1 MLEQLSFFGQKS
13 MDLENKK
20 QEEKKEET
28 IKKSKDIKKIK
39 DAKAGSSKSTKSTA
53 KKKKTGEQFT
63 LPLIVHGG
71 IYTCTIDG
79 DGEIS
84 KANVKKCVCEQYPEL
99 EGAVDIKKEE
109 DQCILVTKFNAIKVK
124 EHGDEKIKAIKYGN
138 LIEKTVIDSTL
149 NDSWKQFLLEH
160 QEFYGC
166 HCHLTKSNIVV
177 PFFDKTAD
185 CKQMY
190 QTPVRIGFCNIDQ
203 MEEYS
208 FDQKFVSE
216 CELLEEYSKKH
227 PEFKKGSFLDFGRY
241 NFLMPIAK
249 KSDVTDKTKLK
260 LPITVKT
267 GAYDVAFGT
276 EDFEEEFVTKEQVRQ
291 ALERIYPEYSKER
304 TEMLFDDRYFLVAV
318 LKSSKKGYTIIPHE
332 DLDIE
337 VIDNEESYIE
347 KHLYGTY
354 CLSKE
359 HGVIDFELDKPI
371 PRELLL
377 DIVDLFSEEP
387 TKEKAAQIF
396 WDGKEYELYVPE
408 QVVTE
413 SSVEFKRNKQL
424 ETEKDLVM
432 DIHSHACYPAFF
444 SSVDNEDEKGTRL
457 YMVIGNLDKD
467 RHSIAAR
474 VGIKGYFRELDPFYF
489 FGDADEFY
497 VEFV

>member
-1 MLEQLSFFGQKS
+1 MLEQLSFFGQES
-13 MDLENKK
+13 MDLEKKK
-20 QEEKKEET
+20 QEEKKKET
-28 IKKSKDIKKIK
+28 IKKSENLKKTK
-39 DAKAGSSKSTKSTA
+39 VAKQASSKSKKSTA
-53 KKKKTGEQFT
+53 EKKKTEDQFT
-63 LPLIVHGG
+63 LPLVVHGG
-71 IYTCTIDG
+71 IYSYTIDG

-84 KANVKKCVCEQYPEL
+84 KGNIKKCMCEQFPEL
-99 EGAVDIKKEE
+99 EGAVDIKNEE
-109 DQCILVTKFNAIKVK
+109 DQCILVTKFTAIKVK

-138 LIEKTVIDSTL
+138 LFEITATDSTL
-149 NDSWKQFLLEH
+149 KDAWKQFLLEH

-166 HCHLTKSNIVV
+166 QCHLTKSNIAV
-177 PFFDKTAD
+177 PFFDKTAE

-190 QTPVRIGFCNIDQ
+190 QTPVRIGFCNNDQ
-203 MEEYS
+203 MEELS
-208 FDQKFVSE
+208 FDQEFVSE
-216 CELLEEYSKKH
+216 RVLMDEYAKTH
-227 PEFKKGSFLDFGRY
+227 PEFKNGSFLNFDRY
-241 NFLMPIAK
+241 NFLMPVAK
-249 KSDVTDKTKLK
+249 KYDVTDKTKLK

-267 GAYDVAFGT
+267 GAYDVAFDA

-291 ALERIYPEYSKER
+291 ALEKIYPEYSKER

-354 CLSKE
+354 YLSKE
-359 HGVIDFELDKPI
+359 NDVIDFELDKTIPI
-371 PRELLL
+371 ELLL
-377 DIVDLFSEEP
+377 DIINLFSEEP

-396 WDGKEYELYVPE
+396 WNGKEYELYVPE

-424 ETEKDLVM
+424 EAEKDLVM

-444 SSVDNEDEKGTRL
+444 SSIDNEDEKGTRL

-474 VGIKGYFRELDPFYF
+474 VGIKGIFRELDPFSF
-489 FGDADEFY
+489 FGDADESY

>member
-1 MLEQLSFFGQKS
+1 MLEQLSFFGQES
-13 MDLENKK
+13 MDLEKKK
-20 QEEKKEET
+20 QEEKKKET
-28 IKKSKDIKKIK
+28 IKKSESLKKT
-39 DAKAGSSKSTKSTA
+39 KATKQASSKSKKSTA
-53 KKKKTGEQFT
+53 AKKKTEDQFT
-63 LPLIVHGG
+63 LPLVVHGG
-71 IYTCTIDG
+71 IYTYTIDG

-84 KANVKKCVCEQYPEL
+84 KENIKKCMCEQFPEL

-109 DQCILVTKFNAIKVK
+109 DQCILVTKFTAIKVK

-138 LIEKTVIDSTL
+138 LFEIKETDITL
-149 NDSWKQFLLEH
+149 KDAWKQFLLEH

-166 HCHLTKSNIVV
+166 QCHLTKSNIAV
-177 PFFDKTAD
+177 PFFDKTAE

-190 QTPVRIGFCNIDQ
+190 QTPVRIGFCNNDQ
-203 MEEYS
+203 REEIS
-208 FDQKFVSE
+208 FDQEFVSE
-216 CELLEEYSKKH
+216 RVLMDEYAKTH
-227 PEFKKGSFLDFGRY
+227 PEFKNGSFLNFDRY
-241 NFLMPIAK
+241 NFLMPVAK

-267 GAYDVAFGT
+267 GAYDVAFDI

-291 ALERIYPEYSKER
+291 ALEKIYPEYSKER

-318 LKSSKKGYTIIPHE
+318 LKSSKKGYTIIPHKN
-332 DLDIE
+332 LDIE
-337 VIDNEESYIE
+337 VVDNEESYIE

-354 CLSKE
+354 YLSKE
-359 HGVIDFELDKPI
+359 NDVIDFELDEPI

-377 DIVDLFSEEP
+377 DIIDLFKEDP

-396 WDGKEYELYVPE
+396 WNGKEYELYIPE

-424 ETEKDLVM
+424 EMEKDLVM

-444 SSVDNEDEKGTRL
+444 SAVDNDDEKGTRL

-474 VGIKGYFRELDPFYF
+474 VGIKGIFRELDPFYF